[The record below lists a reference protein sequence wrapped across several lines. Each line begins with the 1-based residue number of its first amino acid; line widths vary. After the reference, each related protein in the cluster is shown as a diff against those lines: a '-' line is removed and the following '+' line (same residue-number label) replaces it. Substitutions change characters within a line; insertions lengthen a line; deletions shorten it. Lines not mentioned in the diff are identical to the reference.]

1 MAKRDTNRGRKRLA
15 AAAWAAALL
24 ASWSSASAQVIAPP
38 VQLPQVQ
45 LPTRGLQRTV
55 DGVLQRTDVQALR
68 DVRKLRIRALLRDN
82 RAVLEADPRGA
93 VIIRNE
99 VAALSPT
106 PEALDRARSEGF
118 SVGRTRTLEGLGVTI
133 VVLQTP
139 PGMSTR
145 RALQRLRD
153 ADPSGVYDFNHV
165 YAEGGEVST
174 SSAQATRA
182 TAESSTAVNAKVGLI
197 DGGVERTHAVFRDV
211 KIHDHGCAGST
222 VPSAHGTAVA
232 SLIAGNTAEFHGAA
246 PGAQLY
252 AADVYCGLPTG
263 GAIDAIADAF
273 AWLSREGVPVIN
285 VSLVGPPNSLLQ
297 QIVRV
302 VTSRGHIVVAAVGND
317 GPGAPPLYPA
327 AYTEVI
333 AVTGVDARKR
343 ALLEACRG
351 KHVDFA
357 APGADM
363 SAAGVEPTFGLV
375 RGTSF
380 AAPIVAGLLARQ
392 VETLDRSRAEAAVAA
407 LIAQAADLGA
417 RGRDKVYGDGLVG
430 ESFRP
435 SEKLTGFPAPKLS
448 GK

>member
-1 MAKRDTNRGRKRLA
+1 M
-15 AAAWAAALL
+15 
-24 ASWSSASAQVIAPP
+24 
-38 VQLPQVQ
+38 
-45 LPTRGLQRTV
+45 
-55 DGVLQRTDVQALR
+55 
-68 DVRKLRIRALLRDN
+68 
-82 RAVLEADPRGA
+82 LEADPRGA

-106 PEALDRARSEGF
+106 PEVLDRARSEGF

-133 VVLQTP
+133 VVLQAP

-165 YAEGGEVST
+165 YTEGGEVST

-182 TAESSTAVNAKVGLI
+182 TAESSIAADAKVGLI
-197 DGGVERTHAVFRDV
+197 DGGVQRAHVVFRDV
-211 KIHDHGCAGST
+211 TIHEHGCAGST

-246 PGAQLY
+246 RGAQLY

-273 AWLSREGVPVIN
+273 EWLLREGVPVIN
-285 VSLVGPPNSLLQ
+285 ISLVGPPNSLLQ
-297 QIVRV
+297 QLIRV

-327 AYTEVI
+327 AYPEVI
-333 AVTGVDARKR
+333 AVTGVDAHKR
-343 ALLEACRG
+343 ALLEAGRG
-351 KHVDFA
+351 RHVDFA

-363 SAAGVEPTFGLV
+363 SAAGVESTFGLV

-392 VETLDRSRAEAAVAA
+392 VEAPERSRTEAAVAV
-407 LIAQAADLGA
+407 LIEQAADLGA
-417 RGRDKVYGDGLVG
+417 RGRDKVYGDGLIG
-430 ESFRP
+430 EAFRP
-435 SEKLTGFPAPKLS
+435 SEKLTALPAPKLS
-448 GK
+448 EK